1 MQRPNEEDPQTVKDY
16 RFDGSPAN
24 PFGSKN
30 RESGSRR
37 KSLGEDGSQDSVG
50 PRCFRTPVPLK
61 SLLRR
66 VLRPLRARKP
76 HKLRPEGRD
85 RKLGGEQ
92 VREFR
97 STHVSRVCTCTCA
110 LLRLSP
116 APLATPIFSE
126 NQYAGVR
133 RGLLPH
139 DTGYYISII
148 SAPDAPEYI
157 ACHGVPERVLV
168 PSSESPFTI
177 ARASQ
182 KVSLICNVQLNQ
194 FNKIKFKTCTCLHLK
209 KRLLSEIGETKYTTR
224 NFIIF

>member
-1 MQRPNEEDPQTVKDY
+1 MNDLWLIRNFGWHAPQVLGILSVRPPCPREDLWLFWLPQRVSEVSRVYEAIRMQRPNEEDPQTVKDY

-24 PFGSKN
+24 PFGSKD

-92 VREFR
+92 VCEFH
-97 STHVSRVCTCTCA
+97 STHVKRVCTCTCA
-110 LLRLSP
+110 LLRFFP
-116 APLATPIFSE
+116 APLATPISSE

-133 RGLLPH
+133 RAGCSRTTP
-139 DTGYYISII
+139 GII
-148 SAPDAPEYI
+148 LA
-157 ACHGVPERVLV
+157 
-168 PSSESPFTI
+168 
-177 ARASQ
+177 
-182 KVSLICNVQLNQ
+182 
-194 FNKIKFKTCTCLHLK
+194 
-209 KRLLSEIGETKYTTR
+209 
-224 NFIIF
+224 